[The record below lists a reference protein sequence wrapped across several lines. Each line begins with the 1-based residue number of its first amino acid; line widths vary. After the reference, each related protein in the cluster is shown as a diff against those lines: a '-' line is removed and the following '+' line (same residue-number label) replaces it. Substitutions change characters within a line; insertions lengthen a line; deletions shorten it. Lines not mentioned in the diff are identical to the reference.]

1 MLLVHSDNA
10 CYEVM
15 SESCGSSIVH
25 QQFGSRYFSQVRATG
40 AGSNSPGSTTVGEEG
55 RAVLKEPI
63 SNMFTGILL
72 CCRKVLKWHCFSSSG
87 CMWCQIK
94 ASTLIQQAPHYYNL
108 QHTLVKFS
116 DLSLDLPLIIFS
128 FASLV
133 LCLSL
138 N

>member
-1 MLLVHSDNA
+1 MLADGERH
-10 CYEVM
+10 EVM
-15 SESCGSSIVH
+15 GERCRSSVVH
-25 QQFGSRYFSQVRATG
+25 QQFGSRYFSQVSAAG
-40 AGSNSPGSTTVGEEG
+40 VGSNLPGSATVGEER

-63 SNMFTGILL
+63 SNVLKGILL
-72 CCRKVLKWHCFSSSG
+72 CCSKVLKWRRFSSSG

-108 QHTLVKFS
+108 QRMLVKFS
-116 DLSLDLPLIIFS
+116 DLSLNLPLIIFS